1 MNTPFQP
8 QPDHGNAE
16 SKVVIMPAAQTT
28 QEIPTADPVAGSGE
42 NYGSN
47 TVSVGGKRKRR
58 TKEDLQQLKDAIA
71 KEYSL
76 GIPLEFMAKRLKI
89 RIELLYKLFIE
100 LQKEKTLPAPPEKY
114 IIIETPDVFKSLLK
128 KFNFD
133 DTGLLKV
140 ETSSDGSNL
149 VVSTFEN

>member
-1 MNTPFQP
+1 MNTSFQS
-8 QPDHGNAE
+8 QPVHGNAE
-16 SKVVIMPAAQTT
+16 NKAVIMSAGQAT
-28 QEIPTADPVAGSGE
+28 QEIPTAGPVAGSGE
-42 NYGSN
+42 NNGSN
-47 TVSVGGKRKRR
+47 AVIVGGKRKRR

-71 KEYSL
+71 KAYSL
-76 GIPLEFMAKRLKI
+76 GIPLEFLAKRLKI

-100 LQKEKTLPAPPEKY
+100 LQKENALPALPERY

-133 DTGLLKV
+133 DTGLLKI
-140 ETSSDGSNL
+140 ETNSDGSNL